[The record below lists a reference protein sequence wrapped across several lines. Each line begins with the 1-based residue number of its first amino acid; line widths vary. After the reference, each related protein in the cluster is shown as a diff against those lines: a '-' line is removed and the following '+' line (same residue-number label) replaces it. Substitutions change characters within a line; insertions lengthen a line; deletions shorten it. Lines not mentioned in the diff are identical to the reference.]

1 MTRISVAGGWRDE
14 NSFLICDDDVGT
26 MFRPVAM
33 FTARGFSHST
43 IKTLVISG
51 IDAPERLLFAKLA
64 DLQSIPGIDENALGE
79 IARYRAQ
86 FAAI

>member
-1 MTRISVAGGWRDE
+1 M
-14 NSFLICDDDVGT
+14 
-26 MFRPVAM
+26 
-33 FTARGFSHST
+33 ARYRT

-51 IDAPERLLFAKLA
+51 IVAPERLLFAKLA
-64 DLQSIPGIDENALGE
+64 DLQSIPGIDENALEE

>member
-1 MTRISVAGGWRDE
+1 MPHISAASGCRDE
-14 NSFLICDDDVGT
+14 NSFRTCGDDVGA
-26 MFRPVAM
+26 MFGPSAM